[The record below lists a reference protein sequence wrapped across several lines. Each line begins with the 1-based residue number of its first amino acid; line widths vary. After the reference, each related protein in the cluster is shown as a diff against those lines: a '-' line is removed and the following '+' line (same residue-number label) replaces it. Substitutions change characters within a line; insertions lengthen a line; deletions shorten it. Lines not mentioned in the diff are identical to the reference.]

1 MKNHFLIMLIF
12 SILTS
17 LVLTFIAKNG
27 ISERFKYFFFLLGCF
42 IVLSLLAGWLM
53 YPFPF

>member
-1 MKNHFLIMLIF
+1 MKNHFVLMAIF

-17 LVLTFIAKNG
+17 LVLTFIAKTG
-27 ISERFKYFFFLLGCF
+27 ARDRIKYFLYLIGAFVG
-42 IVLSLLAGWLM
+42 LSILAGWLM